1 MNDTAAI
8 QQAAKPKAAHF
19 DPDLKPV
26 ILCVDDEKIILDS
39 LEEQIEQVLGE
50 DFELELAES
59 ASEALEILDDL
70 REEGRLVAVVI
81 SDQIM
86 PGIKGDEFL
95 IDVHEQYPET
105 LKIMLTG
112 QASLD
117 AVKNA
122 INQAG
127 LYRYVSKP
135 WEMNDLMMTVQTA
148 ARQFVQKIELEK
160 FNEANKLLRN
170 LNRASQELSRE
181 TDRQQLYLKFVS
193 NAVGSVKADEGY
205 LVITKGESPSVE
217 AVAAI
222 DPKRASEL
230 GKRFMER
237 NPLLTEDA
245 MKLVKAYTTETLEE
259 HNLVLPLHNSEDEL
273 YGYVVL
279 TNNVSKEE
287 FDETQVEILSMLL
300 RQLRISLE
308 KSRLYASL
316 AAKTNE
322 LQSEKEKVEETN
334 SILAEKNQDIMDSI
348 NYAKRIQ
355 MAILP
360 ELNKLQK
367 NFPESF
373 VLYKPKDI
381 VSGDFYWWDQRGPLF
396 FAAAVD
402 CTGHGVP
409 GAFMSVISSNLLTD
423 MVRLTDLSDPV
434 EILEHLDNEM
444 KLVLKQDGTNKNS
457 TLDGMDIAMLIY
469 NTETRQ
475 LAFGGAHNPLYLVR
489 NGDLMEFDGSKRS
502 IGGNTLESANNV
514 PFEGHSV
521 ELQSGDMLYVC
532 SDGFQDQFGGEKG
545 RKFTR
550 RRLREMFTEH
560 AEAPAVK
567 QHYQLTKTFLDWKGT
582 HEQLD
587 DVPVIG
593 LRFED

>member
-1 MNDTAAI
+1 
-8 QQAAKPKAAHF
+8 
-19 DPDLKPV
+19 
-26 ILCVDDEKIILDS
+26 
-39 LEEQIEQVLGE
+39 
-50 DFELELAES
+50 
-59 ASEALEILDDL
+59 
-70 REEGRLVAVVI
+70 
-81 SDQIM
+81 
-86 PGIKGDEFL
+86 
-95 IDVHEQYPET
+95 
-105 LKIMLTG
+105 
-112 QASLD
+112 
-117 AVKNA
+117 
-122 INQAG
+122 
-127 LYRYVSKP
+127 
-135 WEMNDLMMTVQTA
+135 MMTVEGA

-217 AVAAI
+217 AVAAK

-230 GKRFMER
+230 GQRFMER

-245 MKLVKAYTTETLEE
+245 MKRVKAYEAQTLAAN
-259 HNLVLPLHNSEDEL
+259 HLVLPLYNSQDEH

-279 TNNVSKEE
+279 TITDSEQE

-316 AAKTNE
+316 AAKTKE

-334 SILAEKNQDIMDSI
+334 SILADKNQDIMDSI

-360 ELNKLQK
+360 EMNKLQD

-381 VSGDFYWWDQRGPLF
+381 VSGDFYWWDQRGPLLF
-396 FAAAVD
+396 VAAVD

-423 MVRLTDLSDPV
+423 MVRMTTLSDPV

-444 KLVLKQDGTNKNS
+444 KLVLKQDGGNKNS
-457 TLDGMDIAMLIY
+457 TLDGMDIALLIY
-469 NTETRQ
+469 NTETKQ
-475 LAFGGAHNPLYLVR
+475 MAFGGAHNPLYLLR
-489 NGDLMEFDGSKRS
+489 NGELTEFNGSKRS

-514 PFEGHSV
+514 PFEGHKV
-521 ELQSGDMLYVC
+521 DLQTGDMLYIC

-550 RRLREMFTEH
+550 RRLREMFFEN
-560 AEAPAVK
+560 AQAPAVK
-567 QHYQLTKTFLDWKGT
+567 QHCQLTKTFLEWKGT
-582 HEQLD
+582 REQLD
-587 DVPVIG
+587 DVLVIG
-593 LRFED
+593 LRFEG